1 MLMLMMRS
9 DDSGDD
15 SSDDGAADDVGVD
28 ALMLV
33 LGQFCWR
40 TQAVLSFAWVDDAG
54 AGDGSGFDADDAGCG
69 FHDKAGFDADDVYW
83 L

>member
-33 LGQFCWR
+33 LG
-40 TQAVLSFAWVDDAG
+40 
-54 AGDGSGFDADDAGCG
+54 
-69 FHDKAGFDADDVYW
+69 
-83 L
+83 

>member
-15 SSDDGAADDVGVD
+15 PGDDGAADGVGVD

-33 LGQFCWR
+33 LC
-40 TQAVLSFAWVDDAG
+40 
-54 AGDGSGFDADDAGCG
+54 
-69 FHDKAGFDADDVYW
+69 
-83 L
+83 

>member
-15 SSDDGAADDVGVD
+15 PGDDGAADGVGVD

-33 LGQFCWR
+33 LG
-40 TQAVLSFAWVDDAG
+40 
-54 AGDGSGFDADDAGCG
+54 
-69 FHDKAGFDADDVYW
+69 
-83 L
+83 

>member
-15 SSDDGAADDVGVD
+15 SGDDGAADDVGVD

-33 LGQFCWR
+33 LG
-40 TQAVLSFAWVDDAG
+40 
-54 AGDGSGFDADDAGCG
+54 
-69 FHDKAGFDADDVYW
+69 
-83 L
+83 